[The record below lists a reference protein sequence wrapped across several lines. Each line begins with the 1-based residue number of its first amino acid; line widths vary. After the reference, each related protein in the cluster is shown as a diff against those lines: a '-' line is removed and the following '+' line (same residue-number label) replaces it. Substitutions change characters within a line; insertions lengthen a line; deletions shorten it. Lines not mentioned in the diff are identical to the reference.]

1 MREARTLGSWAL
13 ALFLAAMLVWVAVDT
28 VAPASGTKNHLFPL
42 FAETS
47 GIAYFEP
54 TGRLVAGLLEI
65 IAALLIFIPF
75 TRRIGAFLGLLLM
88 ALLAA
93 LVGQLMMI
101 GVQIPVDTVGEAGK
115 VTTTAVDPS
124 TLFYLTLGLVIA
136 AILLVIVHPGG
147 DEAAA
152 KPKSYYGQ

>member
-1 MREARTLGSWAL
+1 MREARTLGSWVI

-28 VAPASGTKNHLFPL
+28 LAPAAGTKNHLFPL

-54 TGRLVAGLLEI
+54 TGRFVIGVLEI
-65 IAALLIFIPF
+65 LAALLILIPP

-88 ALLAA
+88 AVLAA
-93 LVGQLMMI
+93 LVVQLMML
-101 GVQIPVDTVGEAGK
+101 GVQIPVDTVGEGGK
-115 VTTTAVDPS
+115 VATAETDAS
-124 TLFYLTLGLVIA
+124 MLFYLTLGLVVA
-136 AILLVIVHPGG
+136 AIVLIVVHPGG
-147 DEAAA
+147 DDGA

>member
-1 MREARTLGSWAL
+1 MREARTLGSWVL

-28 VAPASGTKNHLFPL
+28 LAPAAGTKNHLFPL

-54 TGRLVAGLLEI
+54 TGRFALGVFEI
-65 IAALLIFIPF
+65 LAALLILIPP

-93 LVGQLMMI
+93 LVVQLMML
-101 GVQIPVDTVGEAGK
+101 GVQIPVDTVGE
-115 VTTTAVDPS
+115 
-124 TLFYLTLGLVIA
+124 
-136 AILLVIVHPGG
+136 GG
-147 DEAAA
+147 
-152 KPKSYYGQ
+152 